1 MKEKSDESLAA
12 ANEAELE
19 ATVSMGSFFKKEEL
33 GGLNRW
39 AVSSMFADPLT
50 GLF

>member
-33 GGLNRW
+33 GGTEPMGSFFN
-39 AVSSMFADPLT
+39 VC
-50 GLF
+50 